1 MDSNAVNAANA
12 VVALDFIST
21 FAFAWVG
28 ARVAASKNMDYG
40 GILFVAAVSALS
52 GGTFRNLV
60 LQLKPAWINHPY
72 LFIAVAVAFLL
83 TIIQGKKKPIGKL
96 GLVLDSFGLGFAVVA
111 AVEVSLNYETP
122 IYAAVVLGVLSGV
135 LGGLTRD
142 VLCQV
147 PPVLLHRETSGTVSV
162 LGAVVYVALFK
173 SGADSPV
180 AALISGFLI
189 VLLRL
194 LSVKLKINLPKVK

>member
-1 MDSNAVNAANA
+1 MDSNAV
-12 VVALDFIST
+12 VILDFIST

-28 ARVAASKNMDYG
+28 ARVAASKSLDYG

-52 GGTFRNLV
+52 GGTFRNLS
-60 LQLKPAWINHPY
+60 LQMKPAWIDHPY
-72 LFIAVAVAFLL
+72 LFIAIAIAFLI
-83 TIIQGKKKPIGKL
+83 TIIQGKRVPIGKF
-96 GLVLDSFGLGFAVVA
+96 GLILDSFGLGFAVVA
-111 AVEVSLNYETP
+111 AVEVSLKYQTP
-122 IYAAVVLGVLSGV
+122 VYAAIVLGALSGV

-162 LGAVVYVALFK
+162 LGAAVFVLLYKL
-173 SGADSPV
+173 GLDS
-180 AALISGFLI
+180 LISAVVSGVLI

-194 LSVKLKINLPKVK
+194 LSVKLKINLPKIS

>member
-1 MDSNAVNAANA
+1 MDSNAV
-12 VVALDFIST
+12 VLLDFIST

-28 ARVAASKNMDYG
+28 ARVAASKSLDYG

-60 LQLKPAWINHPY
+60 LQMKPAWIDHPY
-72 LFIAVAVAFLL
+72 LFIAVGIAFLITVL
-83 TIIQGKKKPIGKL
+83 QGKRAPIGKF
-96 GLVLDSFGLGFAVVA
+96 GLILDSFGLGFAVVA
-111 AVEVSLNYETP
+111 AVEVSLKYQTP
-122 IYAAVVLGVLSGV
+122 IYAAIVLGALSGV

-162 LGAVVYVALFK
+162 LGAAVYVLLYK
-173 SGADSPV
+173 LGLDS
-180 AALISGFLI
+180 LISAVVGGVLI

-194 LSVKLKINLPKVK
+194 LSVKLKINLHKIS

>member
-1 MDSNAVNAANA
+1 MDSNAV
-12 VVALDFIST
+12 VLLDFIST

-28 ARVAASKNMDYG
+28 ARVAASKSLDYG

-60 LQLKPAWINHPY
+60 LQMKPAWIDHPY
-72 LFIAVAVAFLL
+72 LFIAVGIAFLITVL
-83 TIIQGKKKPIGKL
+83 QGKRAPIGKF
-96 GLVLDSFGLGFAVVA
+96 GLILDSFGLGFAVVA
-111 AVEVSLNYETP
+111 AVEVSLKYQTP
-122 IYAAVVLGVLSGV
+122 IYAAIVLGALSGV

-162 LGAVVYVALFK
+162 LGAAVYVLLYK
-173 SGADSPV
+173 LGLDS
-180 AALISGFLI
+180 LISAVVGGVLI

-194 LSVKLKINLPKVK
+194 LSVKLKINLPKIS

>member
-1 MDSNAVNAANA
+1 MDANAVNAANA

-28 ARVAASKNMDYG
+28 ARVAATKNMDYG
-40 GILFVAAVSALS
+40 G
-52 GGTFRNLV
+52 
-60 LQLKPAWINHPY
+60 
-72 LFIAVAVAFLL
+72 
-83 TIIQGKKKPIGKL
+83 
-96 GLVLDSFGLGFAVVA
+96 
-111 AVEVSLNYETP
+111 TP

-162 LGAVVYVALFK
+162 LGAVVYVILFR
-173 SGADSPV
+173 SGANSPI
-180 AALISGFLI
+180 AALISSVLI

-194 LSVKLKINLPKVK
+194 LSVKLKINLPKVN

>member
-1 MDSNAVNAANA
+1 MDLNAIIV
-12 VVALDFIST
+12 LDFIST

-28 ARVAASKNMDYG
+28 ARVAASKNLDYG
-40 GILFVAAVSALS
+40 GIFFVAGVSAVA

-60 LQLKPAWINHPY
+60 LQMRPAWLDHPY
-72 LFIAVAVAFLL
+72 LFIAIAVAVLL
-83 TIIQGKKKPIGKL
+83 TIIQGKRDPIGKI
-96 GLVLDSFGLGFAVVA
+96 GLILDSFGLAFAVVA
-111 AVEVSLNYETP
+111 AVEVSLKADVPT
-122 IYAAVVLGVLSGV
+122 YAAIILGTLSGV

-162 LGAVVYVALFK
+162 LGAAVYVLLYK
-173 SGADSPV
+173 LGLDS
-180 AALISGFLI
+180 LISAVVGGVLI

-194 LSVKLKINLPKVK
+194 LSVKLKINLPKIS

>member
-1 MDSNAVNAANA
+1 M
-12 VVALDFIST
+12 
-21 FAFAWVG
+21 
-28 ARVAASKNMDYG
+28 
-40 GILFVAAVSALS
+40 
-52 GGTFRNLV
+52 
-60 LQLKPAWINHPY
+60 
-72 LFIAVAVAFLL
+72 
-83 TIIQGKKKPIGKL
+83 
-96 GLVLDSFGLGFAVVA
+96 VLDSFGLGFAVVA
-111 AVEVSLNYETP
+111 AVEVSLNNRTP

-162 LGAVVYVALFK
+162 LGAVVFVALFK
-173 SGADSPV
+173 SGADSPI
-180 AALISGFLI
+180 AALVSGFLI

>member
-1 MDSNAVNAANA
+1 VDSNAV
-12 VVALDFIST
+12 VILDFIST

-28 ARVAASKNMDYG
+28 ARVAASKSLDYG

-52 GGTFRNLV
+52 GGTFRNLS
-60 LQLKPAWINHPY
+60 LQMKPAWIDHPY
-72 LFIAVAVAFLL
+72 LFIAIAIAFLI
-83 TIIQGKKKPIGKL
+83 TIIQGKRAPIGKF
-96 GLVLDSFGLGFAVVA
+96 GLILDSFGLGFAVVA
-111 AVEVSLNYETP
+111 AVEVSLKYQTP
-122 IYAAVVLGVLSGV
+122 IYAAIVLGALSGV

-162 LGAVVYVALFK
+162 LGAAVFVLLYKL
-173 SGADSPV
+173 GLDS
-180 AALISGFLI
+180 LISAVVSGVLI

-194 LSVKLKINLPKVK
+194 LSVKLKINLPKIS

>member
-1 MDSNAVNAANA
+1 MDSNAVIL
-12 VVALDFIST
+12 LDFIST

-28 ARVAASKNMDYG
+28 ARVAASKNLDYG
-40 GILFVAAVSALS
+40 GILFVSAVSALS
-52 GGTFRNLV
+52 GGTFRNLA
-60 LQLKPAWINHPY
+60 LQARPAWIDHPY
-72 LFIAVAVAFLL
+72 LFMAIGMAFIL
-83 TIIQGKKKPIGKL
+83 TLIQGKRTPIGKF

-111 AVEVSLNYETP
+111 AVEVSLKYEVP
-122 IYAAVVLGVLSGV
+122 IYAAVVLGTLSGV

-162 LGAVVYVALFK
+162 LGAIVFVTLYKL
-173 SGADSPV
+173 GQDSLV
-180 AALISGFLI
+180 SAVISGVLI

-194 LSVKLKINLPKVK
+194 LSVRLKINLPKLK